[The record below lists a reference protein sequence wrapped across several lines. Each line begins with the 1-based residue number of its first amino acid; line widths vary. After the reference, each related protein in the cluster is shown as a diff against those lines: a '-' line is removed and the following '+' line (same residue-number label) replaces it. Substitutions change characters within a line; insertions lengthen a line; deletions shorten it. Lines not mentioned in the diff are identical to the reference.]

1 MENKQDWEELRKWEE
16 SKKQSNIET
25 YKIDINE
32 IEELQNRRKKM
43 DKILNP
49 VNQTLVKVKKVLII
63 LAAIIGILAFIIF
76 VGYLASVRNFVNA
89 DIYSMLN
96 FYGVEVQIISQE
108 ADQKGNG
115 KYLVNPEGYP
125 EIQFTAKKRWGN
137 IQTDFKD
144 NYQKYLFTHWES
156 DRKEKFSTNEELEDG
171 LLVYQNYI
179 IVNENETIE
188 EATED
193 FISFIAYAENW
204 NSEHKI
210 INMPHWPKEYF
221 RVPLNIYIYLQE
233 EDVWLK
239 NIYTGTGQTEDKM
252 RETIKSEL
260 ENAKLETR

>member
-1 MENKQDWEELRKWEE
+1 M
-16 SKKQSNIET
+16 
-25 YKIDINE
+25 
-32 IEELQNRRKKM
+32 
-43 DKILNP
+43 
-49 VNQTLVKVKKVLII
+49 
-63 LAAIIGILAFIIF
+63 
-76 VGYLASVRNFVNA
+76 
-89 DIYSMLN
+89 
-96 FYGVEVQIISQE
+96 
-108 ADQKGNG
+108 
-115 KYLVNPEGYP
+115 
-125 EIQFTAKKRWGN
+125 
-137 IQTDFKD
+137 
-144 NYQKYLFTHWES
+144 
-156 DRKEKFSTNEELEDG
+156 
-171 LLVYQNYI
+171 
-179 IVNENETIE
+179 NENETIE